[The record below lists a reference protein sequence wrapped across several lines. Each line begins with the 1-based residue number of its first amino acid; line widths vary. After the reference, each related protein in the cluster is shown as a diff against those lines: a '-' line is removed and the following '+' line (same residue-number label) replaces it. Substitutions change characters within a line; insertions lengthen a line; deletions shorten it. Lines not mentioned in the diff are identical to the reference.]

1 MNKSVVKLT
10 PIGGQAENG
19 KSMYC
24 LEIDDQWFIIDAGY
38 SQKKEEYYRK
48 FCKEDKDSFHLVDG
62 VCEFFDYLK
71 ENKDKIKAIFI
82 THGHD
87 DVMGALPY
95 LLQEVNVPI
104 YTTDLTADLI
114 DQLLQRYM
122 RHSHVSYKYKIKR
135 VNMNATIKVAGVT
148 VEFFPITHS
157 IPGSVGLAFLTPNGY
172 VVYSSE
178 FIIDFGAPERFRCN
192 IQKMMEIG
200 KKGVLA
206 LLCES
211 SYSKNDG
218 YTSPKHKLTDKIE
231 SIFEDATGRIIISSY
246 AQNAFRTQEI
256 AQLAKKYNRKIC
268 FYGRD
273 KYDNTNTIMRIARH
287 TKRPILDIHPSYIA
301 DSKAISDKK
310 NMDKLVV
317 LLSGSPRRI
326 YHDILDIIDG
336 GDEKLKLQESDTFI
350 VASPVLPG
358 TEKIANRAI
367 NELYKTD
374 TQIHVLKN
382 KELQSM
388 HASEEDIKVLIQIL
402 NPKYFIPKGE
412 YQHFVAV
419 SDVAKKMSIKD
430 DYIIIVD
437 NGEIITFNDGKLQDY
452 RDSIT
457 IEDVMID
464 GLGIGDVGVKVIDDR
479 NQLQNDGVVIIGMTI
494 DGKTKE
500 IVANTDVQ
508 TRGFIYLKD
517 SENIV
522 RAIIEMAEKE
532 LEAYKKDDN
541 GDIRD
546 VRQTIKDKAN
556 RYIIK
561 ETGKRPV
568 ILPVIIEL

>member
-38 SQKKEEYYRK
+38 RFPEV
-48 FCKEDKDSFHLVDG
+48 DKLGVD
-62 VCEFFDYLK
+62 VIIPNFDYLK

-402 NPKYFIPKGE
+402 NPKYFIPIKGE

-437 NGEIITFNDGKLQDY
+437 NGEIVTFNDGKLQDY

>member
-38 SQKKEEYYRK
+38 RFPEV
-48 FCKEDKDSFHLVDG
+48 DKLGVD
-62 VCEFFDYLK
+62 VIIPNFDYLK

-287 TKRPILDIHPSYIA
+287 TKRPILDIHPSCIV

-402 NPKYFIPKGE
+402 NPKYFIPIKGE

-430 DYIIIVD
+430 DHIIIVD
-437 NGEIITFNDGKLQDY
+437 NGEIITFNDGKLQNY

-522 RAIIEMAEKE
+522 KAIIEMAEKE
-532 LEAYKKDDN
+532 LEVYKKDEN

>member
-38 SQKKEEYYRK
+38 RFPEV
-48 FCKEDKDSFHLVDG
+48 DKLGVD
-62 VCEFFDYLK
+62 VIIPNFDYLK

-336 GDEKLKLQESDTFI
+336 GDEKLKLQENDTFI

-402 NPKYFIPKGE
+402 NPKYFIPIKGE

>member
-38 SQKKEEYYRK
+38 RFPEV
-48 FCKEDKDSFHLVDG
+48 DKLGVD
-62 VCEFFDYLK
+62 VIIPNFDYLK
-71 ENKDKIKAIFI
+71 DNKDKIKAIFI

-402 NPKYFIPKGE
+402 NPKYFIPIKGE

>member
-38 SQKKEEYYRK
+38 RFPEV
-48 FCKEDKDSFHLVDG
+48 DKLGVD
-62 VCEFFDYLK
+62 VIIPNFDYLK

-95 LLQEVNVPI
+95 LLQEVSVPI

-114 DQLLQRYM
+114 DQLLKRYM

-402 NPKYFIPKGE
+402 NPKYFIPIKGE

-568 ILPVIIEL
+568 ILPIIIEL

>member
-10 PIGGQAENG
+10 PVGGQAENG

-38 SQKKEEYYRK
+38 RFPEV
-48 FCKEDKDSFHLVDG
+48 DKLGVD
-62 VCEFFDYLK
+62 VIIPNFDYLK

-287 TKRPILDIHPSYIA
+287 TKKPILDIHPSYIA

-402 NPKYFIPKGE
+402 NPKYFIPIKGE

>member
-38 SQKKEEYYRK
+38 RFPEV
-48 FCKEDKDSFHLVDG
+48 DKLGVD
-62 VCEFFDYLK
+62 VIIPNFDYLK
-71 ENKDKIKAIFI
+71 ENKDKIKDIFI

-336 GDEKLKLQESDTFI
+336 GDEKLKLQENDTFI

-402 NPKYFIPKGE
+402 NPKYFIPIKGE

-430 DYIIIVD
+430 DNIIIVD

>member
-38 SQKKEEYYRK
+38 RFPEV
-48 FCKEDKDSFHLVDG
+48 DKLGVD
-62 VCEFFDYLK
+62 VIIPNFDYLK

-114 DQLLQRYM
+114 DQLLKRYM

-402 NPKYFIPKGE
+402 NPKYFIPIKGE

-430 DYIIIVD
+430 DNIIIVD

>member
-38 SQKKEEYYRK
+38 RFPEV
-48 FCKEDKDSFHLVDG
+48 DKLGVD
-62 VCEFFDYLK
+62 VIIPNFDYLK

-104 YTTDLTADLI
+104 YTTDLKAELI
-114 DQLLQRYM
+114 DKILQRYM

-402 NPKYFIPKGE
+402 NPKYFIPIKGE

>member
-38 SQKKEEYYRK
+38 RFPEV
-48 FCKEDKDSFHLVDG
+48 DKLGVD
-62 VCEFFDYLK
+62 VIIPNFDYLK
-71 ENKDKIKAIFI
+71 DNKDKIKAIFI

-336 GDEKLKLQESDTFI
+336 GDEKLKLQENDTFI

-402 NPKYFIPKGE
+402 NPKYFIPIKGE

-430 DYIIIVD
+430 DNIIIVD

>member
-38 SQKKEEYYRK
+38 K
-48 FCKEDKDSFHLVDG
+48 FPEVDKLGVD
-62 VCEFFDYLK
+62 VIIPNFDYLK

-402 NPKYFIPKGE
+402 NPKYFIPIKGE

>member
-38 SQKKEEYYRK
+38 RFPEV
-48 FCKEDKDSFHLVDG
+48 DKLGVD
-62 VCEFFDYLK
+62 VIIPNFDYLK

-114 DQLLQRYM
+114 DQLLKRYM

-402 NPKYFIPKGE
+402 NPKYFIPIKGE

-430 DYIIIVD
+430 DYIIIAD

>member
-38 SQKKEEYYRK
+38 RFPEV
-48 FCKEDKDSFHLVDG
+48 DKLGVD
-62 VCEFFDYLK
+62 VIIPNFDYLK

-287 TKRPILDIHPSYIA
+287 TKKPILDIHPSYIA

-402 NPKYFIPKGE
+402 NPRYFIPIKGE

-430 DYIIIVD
+430 DNIIIVD

-522 RAIIEMAEKE
+522 RDIIEMAEKE

-556 RYIIK
+556 RYIVK

>member
-38 SQKKEEYYRK
+38 RFPEV
-48 FCKEDKDSFHLVDG
+48 DKLGVD
-62 VCEFFDYLK
+62 VIIPNFDYLK

-402 NPKYFIPKGE
+402 NPKYFIPIKGE

-437 NGEIITFNDGKLQDY
+437 NGEIITFNDGRLQDY

>member
-38 SQKKEEYYRK
+38 RFPEV
-48 FCKEDKDSFHLVDG
+48 DKLGVD
-62 VCEFFDYLK
+62 VIIPNFDYLK

-114 DQLLQRYM
+114 DQLLKRYM

-402 NPKYFIPKGE
+402 NPKYFIPIKGE

-419 SDVAKKMSIKD
+419 SDVAKKMSIND
-430 DYIIIVD
+430 DCIIIVD

>member
-38 SQKKEEYYRK
+38 RFPEV
-48 FCKEDKDSFHLVDG
+48 DKLGVD
-62 VCEFFDYLK
+62 VIIPNFDYLK

-402 NPKYFIPKGE
+402 NPKYFIPIKGE

-500 IVANTDVQ
+500 IVANTDIQ

>member
-38 SQKKEEYYRK
+38 RFPEV
-48 FCKEDKDSFHLVDG
+48 DKLGVD
-62 VCEFFDYLK
+62 VIIPNFDYLK

-287 TKRPILDIHPSYIA
+287 TKKPILDIHPSYIA

-336 GDEKLKLQESDTFI
+336 GDEKLKLQENDTFI

-402 NPKYFIPKGE
+402 NPKYFIPIKGE

-430 DYIIIVD
+430 DNIIIVD

>member
-38 SQKKEEYYRK
+38 RFPEV
-48 FCKEDKDSFHLVDG
+48 DKLGVD
-62 VCEFFDYLK
+62 VIIPNFDYLK

-301 DSKAISDKK
+301 DSEAISDKK

-402 NPKYFIPKGE
+402 NPKYFIPIKGE

-500 IVANTDVQ
+500 IVANTDIQ

>member
-38 SQKKEEYYRK
+38 RFPEV
-48 FCKEDKDSFHLVDG
+48 DKLGVD
-62 VCEFFDYLK
+62 VIIPNFDYLK
-71 ENKDKIKAIFI
+71 DNKDKIKAIFI

-95 LLQEVNVPI
+95 LLQEVNVPV

-135 VNMNATIKVAGVT
+135 VNMNATIKVAGVE
-148 VEFFPITHS
+148 VDFFPITHS
-157 IPGSVGLAFLTPNGY
+157 IPGSVGLAFLTDYGY
-172 VVYSSE
+172 IVYSSE

-336 GDEKLKLQESDTFI
+336 GDEKLKLQENDTFI

-402 NPKYFIPKGE
+402 NPKYFIPIKGE

-430 DYIIIVD
+430 DNIIIVD

>member
-38 SQKKEEYYRK
+38 RFPEV
-48 FCKEDKDSFHLVDG
+48 DKLGVD
-62 VCEFFDYLK
+62 VIIPNFDYLK

-104 YTTDLTADLI
+104 HTTDLTADLI

-336 GDEKLKLQESDTFI
+336 GDEKLKLQENDTFI

-402 NPKYFIPKGE
+402 NPKYFIPIKGE

-430 DYIIIVD
+430 DNIIIVD

>member
-38 SQKKEEYYRK
+38 RFPEV
-48 FCKEDKDSFHLVDG
+48 DKLGVD
-62 VCEFFDYLK
+62 VIIPNFDYLK

-336 GDEKLKLQESDTFI
+336 GDEKLKLQENDTFI

-402 NPKYFIPKGE
+402 NPKYFIPIKGE

-430 DYIIIVD
+430 DNIIIVD

-522 RAIIEMAEKE
+522 RAIIEMAENE

>member
-38 SQKKEEYYRK
+38 RFPEV
-48 FCKEDKDSFHLVDG
+48 DKLGVD
-62 VCEFFDYLK
+62 VIIPNFDYLK

-402 NPKYFIPKGE
+402 NPKYFIPIKGE

-419 SDVAKKMSIKD
+419 SDVAKKMSIED

-500 IVANTDVQ
+500 IVANTDIQ

>member
-38 SQKKEEYYRK
+38 RFPEV
-48 FCKEDKDSFHLVDG
+48 DKLGVD
-62 VCEFFDYLK
+62 VIIPNFDYLK

-135 VNMNATIKVAGVT
+135 VNMNATIKVVGVT

-402 NPKYFIPKGE
+402 NPKYFIPIKGE

>member
-38 SQKKEEYYRK
+38 RFPEV
-48 FCKEDKDSFHLVDG
+48 DKLGVD
-62 VCEFFDYLK
+62 VIIPNFDYLK

-114 DQLLQRYM
+114 DQLLKRYM

-402 NPKYFIPKGE
+402 NPKYFIPIKGE

-430 DYIIIVD
+430 DNIIIVD

-494 DGKTKE
+494 DSKTKE

>member
-38 SQKKEEYYRK
+38 RFPEV
-48 FCKEDKDSFHLVDG
+48 DKLGVD
-62 VCEFFDYLK
+62 VIIPNFDYLK

-114 DQLLQRYM
+114 DQLLKRYM

-402 NPKYFIPKGE
+402 NPKYFIPIKGE

-561 ETGKRPV
+561 EIGKRPV
-568 ILPVIIEL
+568 ILPIIIEL

>member
-38 SQKKEEYYRK
+38 RFPEV
-48 FCKEDKDSFHLVDG
+48 DKLGVD
-62 VCEFFDYLK
+62 VIIPNFDYLK

-402 NPKYFIPKGE
+402 NPKYFIPIKGE

-500 IVANTDVQ
+500 IVANTDIQ

-568 ILPVIIEL
+568 ILPDIIEL

>member
-38 SQKKEEYYRK
+38 RFPEV
-48 FCKEDKDSFHLVDG
+48 DKLGVD
-62 VCEFFDYLK
+62 VIIPNFDYLK

-287 TKRPILDIHPSYIA
+287 TKKPILDIHPSYIA

-402 NPKYFIPKGE
+402 NPKYFIPIKGE

-430 DYIIIVD
+430 DNIIIVD

-522 RAIIEMAEKE
+522 RAIIDMAEKE

>member
-38 SQKKEEYYRK
+38 RFPEV
-48 FCKEDKDSFHLVDG
+48 DKLGVD
-62 VCEFFDYLK
+62 VIIPNFDYLK

-172 VVYSSE
+172 VVYISE

-192 IQKMMEIG
+192 IQKMMEVG

-402 NPKYFIPKGE
+402 NPKYFIPIKGE

>member
-38 SQKKEEYYRK
+38 RFPEV
-48 FCKEDKDSFHLVDG
+48 DKLGVD
-62 VCEFFDYLK
+62 VIIPNFDYLK

-114 DQLLQRYM
+114 DQLLKRYM

-402 NPKYFIPKGE
+402 NPKYFIPIKGE

>member
-38 SQKKEEYYRK
+38 RFPEV
-48 FCKEDKDSFHLVDG
+48 DKLGVD
-62 VCEFFDYLK
+62 VIIPNFDYLK

-135 VNMNATIKVAGVT
+135 VNMNATIKVS
-148 VEFFPITHS
+148 EFFPITHS

-336 GDEKLKLQESDTFI
+336 GDEKLKLQENDTFI

-402 NPKYFIPKGE
+402 NPKYFIPIKGE

-430 DYIIIVD
+430 DNIIIVD

>member
-38 SQKKEEYYRK
+38 RFPEV
-48 FCKEDKDSFHLVDG
+48 DKLGVD
-62 VCEFFDYLK
+62 VIIPNFDYLK

-317 LLSGSPRRI
+317 ILSGSPRRI

-402 NPKYFIPKGE
+402 NPKYFIPIKGE

>member
-38 SQKKEEYYRK
+38 RFPEV
-48 FCKEDKDSFHLVDG
+48 DKLGVD
-62 VCEFFDYLK
+62 VIIPNFDYLK

-114 DQLLQRYM
+114 DQLLKRYM

-402 NPKYFIPKGE
+402 NPKYFIPIKGE

-430 DYIIIVD
+430 VYIIIVD

>member
-38 SQKKEEYYRK
+38 RFPEV
-48 FCKEDKDSFHLVDG
+48 DKLGVD
-62 VCEFFDYLK
+62 VIIPNFDYLK

-326 YHDILDIIDG
+326 YHDILGIIDG
-336 GDEKLKLQESDTFI
+336 GDEKLKLQENDTFI

-402 NPKYFIPKGE
+402 NPKYFIPIKGE

-430 DYIIIVD
+430 DNIIIVD

>member
-38 SQKKEEYYRK
+38 RFPEV
-48 FCKEDKDSFHLVDG
+48 DKLGVD
-62 VCEFFDYLK
+62 VIIPNFDYLK

-231 SIFEDATGRIIISSY
+231 SIFEDASGRIIISSY

-301 DSKAISDKK
+301 DSKAINDKK

-402 NPKYFIPKGE
+402 NPKYFIPIKGE

-430 DYIIIVD
+430 DNIIIVD

>member
-38 SQKKEEYYRK
+38 RFPEV
-48 FCKEDKDSFHLVDG
+48 DKLGVD
-62 VCEFFDYLK
+62 VIIPNFDYLK

-114 DQLLQRYM
+114 DQLLKRYM

-148 VEFFPITHS
+148 IEFFPITHS

-402 NPKYFIPKGE
+402 NPKYFIPIKGE

-419 SDVAKKMSIKD
+419 SDVAKKMSIND
-430 DYIIIVD
+430 DCIIIVD

>member
-38 SQKKEEYYRK
+38 RFPEV
-48 FCKEDKDSFHLVDG
+48 DKLGVD
-62 VCEFFDYLK
+62 VIIPNFDYLK

-402 NPKYFIPKGE
+402 NPKYFIPIKGE

-430 DYIIIVD
+430 DNIIIVD

-532 LEAYKKDDN
+532 LEAYKKDGN